1 MNWYKK
7 AQSTQTKEI
16 QPLLNELQQIY
27 TGLAISAQEYDN
39 HIILFNIKLPKAE
52 RRQGKGSEII
62 KIIQNYADNKNK
74 FILLHPTTNLSFY
87 SQLGFTKVPSEK
99 RYDPDSPLF
108 SPANEF
114 WYWSNNELV

>member
-1 MNWYKK
+1 MNWYKL
-7 AQSTQTKEI
+7 AQSTQSKQI
-16 QPLLNELQQIY
+16 KPLLNKLQQIY
-27 TGLAISAQEYDN
+27 PGLIVSAQEYDN
-39 HIILFNIKLPKAE
+39 YIIIFNIELPRKE

-62 KIIQNYADNKNK
+62 KSIQNYAGNKNK
-74 FILLHPTTNLSFY
+74 FILLHPIADTSFY
-87 SQLGFTKVPSEK
+87 SQLGFTKVPPEK